1 MSNNDKNEATEP
13 SDKAPD
19 AVETATPG
27 PDTDTGAEAG
37 HIETPAADPLENP
50 HSAPEPEA
58 KPARKGGGVA
68 WLALLL
74 ALIALASGG
83 YLVVEDWRQG
93 RLADASSSSL
103 SSAIAQLESR
113 VDASAET
120 LANLDRN
127 LGELAAANG
136 ETVAELDALQQDLG
150 NRLNLL
156 DSLAPRL
163 STVENSLASLQG
175 ISTGARDTWLVAEAE
190 YYMQIAN
197 AQLQLAGNP
206 DLAALALGMADERV
220 AQLADPALTEV
231 RRTIADELAALE
243 VMDKPDIEGVTLTLA
258 SLARV
263 VGSLPLRHG
272 DADDSEE
279 EPAQAPSSGMERAW
293 NSVKDAVSGLIKVT
307 PPDQASLPLVPPE
320 AAYFLRTNL
329 ALQLQSARL
338 SLLRGEQ
345 AVFEQSLDDAS
356 AWLTDYFDTDSAQ
369 VSGALQTISEI
380 RGGFFSVTAPDISVS
395 LRLLRQYK
403 TLAETS
409 R

>member
-13 SDKAPD
+13 SEKAPD

-37 HIETPAADPLENP
+37 HIETPATDPLEKP
-50 HSAPEPEA
+50 RSEPEPEA

-93 RLADASSSSL
+93 RLADASSNTL

-136 ETVAELDALQQDLG
+136 EAVAELDTLQQNLG

-163 STVENSLASLQG
+163 STVENSLASL
-175 ISTGARDTWLVAEAE
+175 
-190 YYMQIAN
+190 
-197 AQLQLAGNP
+197 
-206 DLAALALGMADERV
+206 
-220 AQLADPALTEV
+220 
-231 RRTIADELAALE
+231 
-243 VMDKPDIEGVTLTLA
+243 
-258 SLARV
+258 
-263 VGSLPLRHG
+263 
-272 DADDSEE
+272 
-279 EPAQAPSSGMERAW
+279 
-293 NSVKDAVSGLIKVT
+293 
-307 PPDQASLPLVPPE
+307 
-320 AAYFLRTNL
+320 
-329 ALQLQSARL
+329 
-338 SLLRGEQ
+338 
-345 AVFEQSLDDAS
+345 
-356 AWLTDYFDTDSAQ
+356 
-369 VSGALQTISEI
+369 
-380 RGGFFSVTAPDISVS
+380 
-395 LRLLRQYK
+395 
-403 TLAETS
+403 
-409 R
+409 